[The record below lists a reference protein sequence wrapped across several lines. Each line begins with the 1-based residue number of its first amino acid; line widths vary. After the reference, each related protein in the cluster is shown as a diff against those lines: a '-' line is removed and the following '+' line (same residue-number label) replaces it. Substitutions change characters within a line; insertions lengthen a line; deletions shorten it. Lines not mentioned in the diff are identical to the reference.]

1 MYYLYEKL
9 LFNTLFHLF
18 NIYDKYR
25 IGRVPVVAKQYGTIG
40 AKKMQNAIIWDKYIV
55 LGGAKLDKLI

>member
-1 MYYLYEKL
+1 MKKKHEK
-9 LFNTLFHLF
+9 
-18 NIYDKYR
+18 YQ
-25 IGRVPVVAKQYGTIG
+25 IGRGPVGAKQYGTIG